1 MRTWPGARPLAVS
14 VSATSGVLP
23 SPRGRDLLALL
34 DHRLEVVRA
43 RQSRGLRRPLLDPEH
58 EPLRDPEPPEAL
70 VAVHGSAGDE
80 RQPTRPFLL
89 ENRLCRTRRRP
100 DHELEVASSR
110 DECAA
115 GLADDAETC
124 APDDL
129 PCPLG
134 FGAGRPRT
142 RPVVALA
149 GDPRGRRLRRSP
161 ARAATA
167 REDEHGADGAGQVLP
182 HNGGT
187 GRVADR
193 SAAWPVWTWP
203 GPGRRPGGHIPRA
216 CGRPYG
222 RRRQTAEP
230 RQLGAHMSPSALAT
244 TNGPAPTRTLSTT
257 RFEAG
262 SMRTTRRSFSSP
274 IQTSP
279 SGPNEPSAG
288 PPGIWSVATTSFVSG
303 SIR

>member
-43 RQSRGLRRPLLDPEH
+43 RQSRGLRRPLLDPKH
-58 EPLRDPEPPEAL
+58 NPLRGQNPQEAL
-70 VAVHGSAGDE
+70 AAVHGSAGDE

-129 PCPLG
+129 ACPLG

-149 GDPRGRRLRRSP
+149 GDLRGRRLRRSP

-193 SAAWPVWTWP
+193 SAA
-203 GPGRRPGGHIPRA
+203 RPA
-216 CGRPYG
+216 YG

-244 TNGPAPTRTLSTT
+244 MNGPAPTRTLSTT

-262 SMRTTRRSFSSP
+262 SMRTIRRSFSNP

-288 PPGIWSVATTSFVSG
+288 PPRIWSVATTSFVSG
-303 SIR
+303 SI